1 MNLFIFCPI
10 GTGDSKVKF
19 FFSFTSF
26 TASCGGYLNGN
37 NGTFTSP
44 NYPNNYGNNRQ
55 CSWIIEVPEY
65 HKIELTFQNFSIEE
79 GFDFVEVF
87 DGKTLASKSFGK
99 FNNNQKPTVI
109 TSTANTMR
117 VTLISDISNSFEGF
131 LAKYKASKLI
141 LLQFFDYVL
150 HSLFCFYN
158 CSMKLLLYASISS
171 NFLKAAFHK
180 FYLFHS

>member
-1 MNLFIFCPI
+1 ML
-10 GTGDSKVKF
+10 
-19 FFSFTSF
+19 F

-44 NYPNNYGNNRQ
+44 NYPNKYGNNRQ

-65 HKIELTFQNFSIEE
+65 HKIELTFQNFSVEE
-79 GFDFVEVF
+79 GFDFAEVF

-99 FNNNQKPTVI
+99 FNNDQKPPVI

-117 VTLISDISNSFEGF
+117 ITLISDISNSFEGF

-141 LLQFFDYVL
+141 LLYFFW
-150 HSLFCFYN
+150 LFSPFIILC
-158 CSMKLLLYASISS
+158 L
-171 NFLKAAFHK
+171 
-180 FYLFHS
+180 

>member
-1 MNLFIFCPI
+1 MLFNAFIKIYTKLFLPYWNWQLK
-10 GTGDSKVKF
+10 SN
-19 FFSFTSF
+19 FFSFMLF

-44 NYPNNYGNNRQ
+44 NYPNKYGNNRQ

-65 HKIELTFQNFSIEE
+65 HKIELTFQNFSVEE

-99 FNNNQKPTVI
+99 FNNDQKPPVI

-117 VTLISDISNSFEGF
+117 ITLISDISNSFEGF

-141 LLQFFDYVL
+141 LLYFFW
-150 HSLFCFYN
+150 LFSPFIILC
-158 CSMKLLLYASISS
+158 L
-171 NFLKAAFHK
+171 
-180 FYLFHS
+180 